1 MIDTTLVIWQH
12 LTGNGTSLYTLI
24 GNRAWS
30 PAAPGGWRNDSK
42 AIIYEMVTEDRHA
55 VANVMKCRVQFHC
68 YGADDTYASAKAV
81 YEALHDRLHGV
92 IGVRV
97 AAGQIRMARQIDGAT
112 GEREPETEWKY
123 ARAIYEI
130 EIAPL

>member
-1 MIDTTLVIWQH
+1 MLDTNLIIWQH
-12 LTGNGTSLYTLI
+12 LTGTGTSLYTLVA
-24 GNRAWS
+24 NRVWS
-30 PAAPGGWRNDSK
+30 PAAPEGWRNDSK
-42 AIIYEMVTEDRHA
+42 AIIYETVTEERHA
-55 VANVMKCRVQFHC
+55 VANVMRCRVQFHC
-68 YGADDTYASAKAV
+68 YGAADTYASANAI
-81 YEALHDRLHGV
+81 YAALHDRLHGV

-130 EIAPL
+130 EIAP